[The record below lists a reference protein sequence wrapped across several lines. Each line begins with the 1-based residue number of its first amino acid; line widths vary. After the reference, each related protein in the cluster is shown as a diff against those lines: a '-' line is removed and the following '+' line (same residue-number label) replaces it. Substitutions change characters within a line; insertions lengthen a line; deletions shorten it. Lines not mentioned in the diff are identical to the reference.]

1 MGVNSMSGKH
11 NRQIRREVS
20 RYKRDQL
27 DYADN
32 YLLKYLKVI
41 QSKSWRQRLAFCKM
55 IMRRKEIVF
64 NQFDLDKIK

>member
-1 MGVNSMSGKH
+1 MSGKH

-41 QSKSWRQRLAFCKM
+41 QSKSWRQRRAFCKM

-64 NQFDLDKIK
+64 NQFDLDRIK